1 MKLPAVTI
9 IMPVYNVERFL
20 HESIQSVMA
29 QTMADWHLILVDDGS
44 TDTSGRMCDEATQR
58 DKRISV
64 IHRRNG
70 GLSAARNSGLAAATG
85 EYITFLDSDDL
96 LTPDALA
103 LMLGAARKTGA
114 WIVCAGFREFHG
126 TPPVISPRPL
136 PSSFEMLSPKA
147 TIERILYQKNL
158 DNSIWGKLYDSRLL
172 STLHMREGIGY
183 EDLDTFY
190 HPLLAS
196 PVDAALVKE
205 PIYLYRQHPSSYLH
219 TFSLRRAD
227 VLDVTERLTTF
238 MQANH
243 PELLPAARSRQLS
256 ANFNIFQLIASNE
269 SAIAPE
275 QKKEADEISERCYN
289 KIKELRGLCLR
300 NPSVRYKNKIGII
313 LSYAGG
319 PGLLKLLSRI
329 LFK

>member
-1 MKLPAVTI
+1 MKRPAVTI

-29 QTMADWHLILVDDGS
+29 QTMADWHLILVDDGA
-44 TDTSGRMCDEATQR
+44 TDSSGRMCDEAAAS
-58 DKRISV
+58 DSRISV
-64 IHRRNG
+64 IHRQNG
-70 GLSAARNSGLAAATG
+70 GLSAARNTGLAVATG
-85 EYITFLDSDDL
+85 DYITFLDSDDL

-103 LMLGAARKTGA
+103 LMLGAARETGA

-126 TPPVISPRPL
+126 TPPSISPRPL
-136 PSSFEMLSPKA
+136 PTSFEQLAPKA
-147 TIERILYQKNL
+147 TIERILYQNNL
-158 DNSIWGKLYDSRLL
+158 DNSIWGKLYDRRLL
-172 STLHMREGIGY
+172 PTLHMREGIGY

-196 PVDAALVKE
+196 PVAATILAE
-205 PIYLYRQHPSSYLH
+205 PIYLYRQHDASYLH

-227 VLDVTERLTTF
+227 VLDVTERLANF
-238 MQANH
+238 MAERH
-243 PELLPAARSRQLS
+243 PELLPAAQSRQLS

-269 SAIAPE
+269 KSVAPAE
-275 QKKEADEISERCYN
+275 RAKADEISARCYK
-289 KIKELRGLCLR
+289 KIKELRGRCLR
-300 NPSVRYKNKIGII
+300 NPSVRLKNKIGIL

-319 PGLLKLLSRI
+319 PALLKTLSRI